1 MTIYDISVKQCLLS
15 CLELQPMTNYLPLVS
30 VSVAHEGLRF
40 VMVCGELF
48 PVLYCWSYPHAS
60 RFTFHFQYLSGFYP
74 FSCINLGFISS
85 LAVFLGLLVS
95 SSVSPVS
102 HLFLCLLSGPTVSL
116 LFCPWLLPFAL
127 CYFHSGVWILDL
139 GHHYNKKQLFI
150 LSPSWVAWR
159 KTTTHLTI
167 IHMQLVVIRFL
178 IKLAEQSI
186 RTFGLLLTISQTTH
200 VHNVNYSR
208 KATASSHP
216 DMFL

>member
-1 MTIYDISVKQCLLS
+1 MSLHRGRQKQTYDKKDISVKQCSLS

-95 SSVSPVS
+95 SSVSPAS

-116 LFCPWLLPFAL
+116 LFCPWLLVCPLLLSFW
-127 CYFHSGVWILDL
+127 SLD
-139 GHHYNKKQLFI
+139 
-150 LSPSWVAWR
+150 
-159 KTTTHLTI
+159 
-167 IHMQLVVIRFL
+167 
-178 IKLAEQSI
+178 
-186 RTFGLLLTISQTTH
+186 FGLRTSLL
-200 VHNVNYSR
+200 
-208 KATASSHP
+208 
-216 DMFL
+216 